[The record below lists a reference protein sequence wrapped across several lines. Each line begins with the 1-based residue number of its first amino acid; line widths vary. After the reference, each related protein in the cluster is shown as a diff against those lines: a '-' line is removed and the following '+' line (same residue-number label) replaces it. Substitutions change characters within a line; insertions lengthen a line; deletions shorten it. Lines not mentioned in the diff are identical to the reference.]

1 MEVRANKR
9 APIII
14 NFFSGILR
22 RALPTNGRRATEERV
37 KIPIRIPISTSL
49 DPNLDR

>member
-1 MEVRANKR
+1 VRANRR

-14 NFFSGILR
+14 NFFSGILK
-22 RALPTNGRRATEERV
+22 RALPTKGLRITEERV

-49 DPNLDR
+49 DPNLER